1 MKKLFNL
8 LAIAMLLTPRAGHGQ
23 SSAPTDHS
31 TMIQFATL
39 DGTKASAYYVPSDQA
54 TENVLIIYHDI
65 RGLDNNVKK
74 EAQKWQALL
83 GNVDVYAIDMYDGKM
98 TNDMTMAA
106 KYRDEMNAKH
116 ADNISRGLLAKIGPD
131 KRIITMGWGK
141 GGEWAFRG
149 AMLAGNNS
157 IGCIMYYAMPERE
170 EKNVRGLKGDVLYN
184 MAAKDIKVHPF
195 YVEDFGR
202 WVEKSGHKFEMHS
215 LNADRDFAYA
225 DSPQHDGRANDEA
238 DRYSLVFMKA
248 KFQVE

>member
-8 LAIAMLLTPRAGHGQ
+8 LAIVMLLASSTGYSQ

-39 DGTKASAYYVPSDQA
+39 DGTKANAYYVPSDSA

-65 RGLDNNVKK
+65 RGLDDNAKK
-74 EAQKWQALL
+74 EAQKWQAML

-98 TNDMTMAA
+98 TSDMTMAA

-131 KRIITMGWGK
+131 KRIVTMGWGK

-149 AMLAGNNS
+149 AMLAGNNA
-157 IGCIMYYAMPERE
+157 IGCIMYYAMPEKE
-170 EKNVRGLKGDVLYN
+170 EKNIRGLKADVLYN
-184 MAAKDIKVHPF
+184 FAAKDIKVHPF
-195 YVEDFGR
+195 FVEDFGKN
-202 WVEKSGHKFEMHS
+202 VERSGRKFEMHT
-215 LNADRDFAYA
+215 LNADAGFAYPA
-225 DSPQHDGRANDEA
+225 APQHDDRANAEA
-238 DRYSLVFMKA
+238 DKYSLVFMKA